1 MSVYNLFSKR
11 QKLLRET
18 PTDVLV
24 YDELPE
30 RLRKQ
35 ICYIISDTIGEGTY
49 QRKASTYYGI
59 VHDILLREYGLDQ
72 LTNSAYRKDSEQDLM
87 DFIMRF
93 TTVDE
98 VLDAVEMCFRVIDKL
113 LREDVQYHD
122 PRRIGVI
129 NEALEDLNT
138 RFKENGVGYAYEGGE
153 LIRIDSTY
161 IHSEVV
167 KPTLNLIN
175 NVDFKG
181 VDEEYR
187 SAHEHYRHGKN
198 KECLTDCLKAFESTM
213 KVICNRKGWAY
224 DVKDTSKQLI
234 KICFDNGLLPAYLQT
249 QLTSLR
255 VLLESGVPTIR
266 NRQGGHG
273 QGGIPQKVDDET
285 ARYALNLCG
294 SNVLY
299 MIELS
304 NI

>member
-1 MSVYNLFSKR
+1 MPVYNLFSKR
-11 QKLLRET
+11 QRLLRET
-18 PTDVLV
+18 PSDVLV
-24 YDELPE
+24 YDQLPG

-35 ICYIISDTIGEGTY
+35 ICYIISDTIGEGSY
-49 QRKASTYYGI
+49 QRKASTYYEF
-59 VHDILLREYGLDQ
+59 VHEILLREYGLDQ
-72 LTNSAYRKDSEQDLM
+72 LTSSGYRKDSEHDLM
-87 DFIMRF
+87 DFIMIG

-113 LREDVQYHD
+113 LREEVKYQDSS
-122 PRRIGVI
+122 RINVI
-129 NEALEDLNT
+129 NEALQDLNT
-138 RFKENGVGYAYEGGE
+138 RFKENGVGYSYESGE

-175 NVDFKG
+175 NINFKG

-187 SAHEHYRHGKN
+187 SAHEHYRHGRN
-198 KECLTDCLKAFESTM
+198 KECLADCLKAFESTM
-213 KVICNRKGWAY
+213 KVICKHKGWTH
-224 DVKDTSKQLI
+224 DIKDTSKQLI
-234 KICFDNGLLPAYLQT
+234 KICFDNGLLPTYLQT

-266 NRQGGHG
+266 NRQAGHG

-299 MIELS
+299 LIELS